1 MSSGPPTL
9 DEYLRELDDWE
20 RSGHEPQREAVT
32 LATIH
37 GTKGLEWES
46 VFLVGVN
53 QGIFPIGYAQSDAE
67 KAEERRLFY
76 VAVTRA
82 QTNLQVSFSKE
93 KGPSEFIAL
102 VDNRN

>member
-1 MSSGPPTL
+1 
-9 DEYLRELDDWE
+9 
-20 RSGHEPQREAVT
+20 

-46 VFLVGVN
+46 VYLVGIN
-53 QGIFPIGYAQSDAE
+53 QGVFPIGYAQTDQE

-82 QTNLQVSFSKE
+82 QVNLQLSFSKD
-93 KGPSEFIAL
+93 KGASEFIAL
-102 VDNRN
+102 VDSHS